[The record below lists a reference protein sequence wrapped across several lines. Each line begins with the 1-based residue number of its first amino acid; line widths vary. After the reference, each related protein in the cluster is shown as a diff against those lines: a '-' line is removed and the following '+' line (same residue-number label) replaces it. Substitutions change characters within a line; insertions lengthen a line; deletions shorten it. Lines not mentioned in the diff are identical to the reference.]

1 MRDMARLQ
9 EAFQHA
15 IMTGDDA
22 VLSEIRDS
30 PRENRQV
37 LFGVYRNAYVQ
48 RLVEILSGEFPTLL
62 AHMGEDD
69 FDEAARAYVAAH
81 PSRHRNARW
90 IGVDIPGFL
99 AGTEPFSARPELA
112 EIAALECALSDA
124 FDAADAPVLAITDLG
139 TIPPEAWNGLRLT
152 AQPSA
157 RRLDLSSN
165 ALAIWSAIV
174 DDEPSPVAETLD
186 APERVIVWRN
196 DATPRVRAM
205 PVEEAMLWD
214 EAARGHTF
222 GLLCQMAA
230 TYDDPDNAAARA
242 AGCLVGW
249 INAGMLAGAEVEDQA
264 PEARPPA

>member
-1 MRDMARLQ
+1 MRDVARLQ

-15 IMTGDDA
+15 ILTGDDA
-22 VLSEIRDS
+22 VLSEILDS
-30 PRENRQV
+30 PRESREV

-48 RLVEILSGEFPTLL
+48 RLVEILASEFPALL
-62 AHMGEDD
+62 AHMGEDV
-69 FDEAARAYVAAH
+69 FDAAARAYVAAH

-90 IGVDIPGFL
+90 IGVDLPGFL
-99 AGTEPFSARPELA
+99 GETEPFSASPAFA

-124 FDAADAPVLAITDLG
+124 FDAADAPVLGIADLAA
-139 TIPPEAWNGLRLT
+139 IPPDAWNGLRFT

-165 ALAIWSAIV
+165 ALAIWSAAV
-174 DDEPSPVAETLD
+174 DDEPLPAAEALD
-186 APERVIVWRN
+186 EPERVIVWRN
-196 DATPRVRAM
+196 DTTPRVRAM

-214 EAARGHTF
+214 EAARGHAF

-242 AGCLVGW
+242 AGGLVGW
-249 INAGMLAGAEVEDQA
+249 INAGMLAGAEIEEQA
-264 PEARPPA
+264 PR